1 MSLSSPRLRPR
12 PVTDAPRIRAVA
24 FDLDGL
30 MFNTEVVFQLSG
42 TELLRRRGKSP
53 PPELW
58 QQMMGR
64 RAQEAF
70 QAMIDL
76 CGLNDSIPQLQVE
89 SEAIF
94 NDLLEEHLRPMPG
107 LMELLDLLEER
118 QVPKAVATSSHRP
131 YLQRLLGRFGL
142 LDRFDFTLTAEDVTH
157 GKPHPEIYLKAA
169 DRHGVPP
176 AQMLV
181 LEDSENGARAAAA
194 AGAHV
199 IAIPH
204 EFSHRHDFAA
214 ARGVAR
220 SLLDP
225 VIVNLLPRP

>member
-1 MSLSSPRLRPR
+1 
-12 PVTDAPRIRAVA
+12 
-24 FDLDGL
+24 
-30 MFNTEVVFQLSG
+30 
-42 TELLRRRGKSP
+42 
-53 PPELW
+53 
-58 QQMMGR
+58 
-64 RAQEAF
+64 
-70 QAMIDL
+70 
-76 CGLNDSIPQLQVE
+76 LQVE
-89 SEAIF
+89 SEEIF
-94 NDLLEEHLRPMPG
+94 NELLEEHLRPMPG

-181 LEDSENGARAAAA
+181 LEDSENGTRAAAA

-214 ARGVAR
+214 ARGVAC
-220 SLLDP
+220 SLVDP
-225 VIVNLLPRP
+225 VIVNLLPHP

>member
-1 MSLSSPRLRPR
+1 VSLSSSLLRPR
-12 PVTDAPRIRAVA
+12 PASAPLRIRAVA

-42 TELLRRRGKSP
+42 TELLRRRGKVP

-58 QQMMGR
+58 QRMMGR

-76 CGLNDSIPQLQVE
+76 CGLTEPIPQLQVE

-118 QVPKAVATSSHRP
+118 QLPKAVATSSHRP
-131 YLQRLLGRFGL
+131 YLHRLLGRFGL
-142 LDRFDFTLTAEDVTH
+142 LERFDFTLTAEDVAH

-169 DRHGVPP
+169 ERHGVPP
-176 AQMLV
+176 AEMLV

-194 AGAHV
+194 AGTHV

-204 EFSHRHDFAA
+204 EFSHRHDFAVA
-214 ARGVAR
+214 NGVAR

-225 VIVNLLPRP
+225 LILNLLRPQ